1 MSKKSGVT
9 LIIIPNE
16 KYLKETIKISK
27 ELAASSK
34 QICYVTLNRPYAS
47 LVKTFKDSTVDVNKF
62 VFIDGVTKTVSEKTE
77 KVNRCIFV
85 KSPYD
90 LIGIE
95 INITKSLE
103 NCDSLLFDSL
113 STLLVYEKAA
123 TVMKFVH
130 SIVNRVRV
138 RGNISATFI
147 ILEGDNLDERIIN
160 DINMFS
166 DNIIRL

>member
-9 LIIIPNE
+9 LTIIPNE
-16 KYLKETIKISK
+16 KYSKETIKISK
-27 ELAASSK
+27 ELAASHK
-34 QICYVTLNRPYAS
+34 QICYVTLNRPFTS
-47 LVKTFKDSTVDVNKF
+47 LIKTLKDGSVDVDKF
-62 VFIDGVTKTVSEKTE
+62 VFIDGVTKTVGEKTE
-77 KVNRCIFV
+77 KLNRCIFV
-85 KSPYD
+85 KSPHD

-103 NCDSLLFDSL
+103 NSDSLLFDSL
-113 STLLVYEKAA
+113 STLLIYEKAP

-138 RGNISATFI
+138 RGNVSVIFV
-147 ILEGDNLDERIIN
+147 ILEGDADERIIK
-160 DINMFS
+160 DISMFA